1 MFVQEWFNKNLEI
14 FEMNSVMEGSGM
26 GDVTDDESL
35 EISWE
40 ERGVLLVLGAL
51 TILIAIT
58 DIQWVVSKTF
68 ECRSRC
74 VKSGRQAGRQVAN
87 VPCN

>member
-40 ERGVLLVLGAL
+40 ERGVLLVLVL
-51 TILIAIT
+51 
-58 DIQWVVSKTF
+58 SPF
-68 ECRSRC
+68 
-74 VKSGRQAGRQVAN
+74 
-87 VPCN
+87 